1 MTWSQMRNYPLSSRA
16 SFLSDLR
23 LYSPH
28 ACPRFSVA
36 RLRDKRDEYT
46 HRDDDV
52 VSFPAVSLR
61 ECGVKSVPI

>member
-1 MTWSQMRNYPLSSRA
+1 MRVHVS
-16 SFLSDLR
+16 
-23 LYSPH
+23 
-28 ACPRFSVA
+28 SVA
-36 RLRDKRDEYT
+36 RLRDKRDGYA